1 MAIANGSARRVVP
14 LLLEISIA
22 SFCASAA
29 TIYDLPL
36 LGCPTTA
43 NLGVF
48 VLVMPLPQKAQDE
61 CSPNHSHKNAAIPA
75 YARRPV
81 VLNGRLA
88 ADSIPNLSAR

>member
-1 MAIANGSARRVVP
+1 MAISNGSECRVVP
-14 LLLEISIA
+14 LRLEISMA

-29 TIYDLPL
+29 TIDDLPL

-48 VLVMPLPQKAQDE
+48 VRVMPVPQKEQDE
-61 CSPNHSHKNAAIPA
+61 YSLKRFRKNAAIPA
-75 YARRPV
+75 YARRLV